1 MNFFMNIFLY
11 IDLRQLRSINP
22 DQVVDQGHGNDSDDH
37 GEVTGSHDTQMKSR
51 ILKKNVRMLALY
63 H

>member
-1 MNFFMNIFLY
+1 MNLHIFLN
-11 IDLRQLRSINP
+11 IDLRQLRRINP

-51 ILKKNVRMLALY
+51 ILKKMYVC
-63 H
+63 